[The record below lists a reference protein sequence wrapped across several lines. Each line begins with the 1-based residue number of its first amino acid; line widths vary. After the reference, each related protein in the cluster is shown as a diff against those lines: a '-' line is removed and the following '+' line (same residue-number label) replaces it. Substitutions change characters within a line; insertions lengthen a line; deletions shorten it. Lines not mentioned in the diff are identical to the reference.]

1 MSRIADEIREYVKD
15 PESTGVFE
23 YGAWGILRKDQRAK
37 IRELCDACDIFEQA
51 ADNFGKELMFYKR
64 ALKRACESVGDGIVY
79 KDIGT
84 NKELNAE
91 ELEQMFMHQ
100 VKKEWEN
107 ELKEWKK
114 SRYNA
119 S

>member
-1 MSRIADEIREYVKD
+1 MVL
-15 PESTGVFE
+15 G
-23 YGAWGILRKDQRAK
+23 GILREDQRRK
-37 IRELCDACDIFEQA
+37 IRELCDACDMFENA

-64 ALKRACESVGDGIVY
+64 TLKRACESVGDGIVY

-91 ELEQMFMHQ
+91 ELEQMFIHQ
-100 VKKEWEN
+100 VEMEN

>member
-1 MSRIADEIREYVKD
+1 MVL
-15 PESTGVFE
+15 G
-23 YGAWGILRKDQRAK
+23 GILREDQRRK
-37 IRELCDACDIFEQA
+37 IRELCDACDMFENA

-64 ALKRACESVGDGIVY
+64 TLKRACESVGDGIVY

-91 ELEQMFMHQ
+91 ELEQMFIHQ
-100 VKKEWEN
+100 VEMEN

-114 SRYNA
+114 NRYNA